1 MDTAKAVLQRYLQT
15 LRDVM
20 LWKLDGL
27 TEEQQLRPISPTGT
41 NLLGLVKHL
50 AATELDYFGE
60 VFDRPVA
67 VDMPWLAQ
75 DAPDNA
81 DMYATA
87 QESPVSV
94 TQLYRRAWAHADAT
108 IADLPLQATGQV
120 PWWAEEHRQVTL
132 HQIIVHVIVDTARHA
147 GHADILR
154 ESLDGSAGL
163 TARNS
168 NLPEQDEATGTAYLA
183 MLQDLA
189 DGARDHG
196 R

>member
-27 TEEQQLRPISPTGT
+27 TEEQQRRPISPTGT